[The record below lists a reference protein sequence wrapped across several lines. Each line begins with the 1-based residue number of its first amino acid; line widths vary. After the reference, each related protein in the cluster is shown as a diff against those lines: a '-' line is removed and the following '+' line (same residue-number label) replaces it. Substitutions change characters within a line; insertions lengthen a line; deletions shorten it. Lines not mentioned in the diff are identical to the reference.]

1 MPNNFDFKSL
11 ANSIVNNG
19 QFRLP
24 PMDNLRLG
32 RVIGYDPSYNYSLQA
47 HSYPTVSV
55 TIGGDSQVV
64 HGIRFADTYTPV
76 LGDTVWITMSGED
89 LWVLGSMTSAQS
101 DIPNDVVGFKRSS
114 ATTVSHGDFTSST
127 VINAWATPIWWK
139 QLDPVVTSTVK
150 NPFLVSHN
158 VLPNR
163 IYKAELLISFTVS
176 GTASSVSVGVVT
188 PDGLSATASTTQV
201 PHQVFQSPTT
211 AGQTYTV
218 SATTTWWDNNPTHYT
233 NVGAWAAL
241 HPNNQGFWGV
251 AFKVGNAATTL
262 TMSANSPQRLMITDL
277 GVHS

>member
-24 PMDNLRLG
+24 PQDNLRLG
-32 RVIGYDPSYNYSLQA
+32 RVIGYDPSYNFANQS
-47 HSYPTVSV
+47 HGYPVVSV

-89 LWVLGSMTSAQS
+89 LWVLGSMTSAKS
-101 DIPNDVVGFKRSS
+101 DIPSDVVGFKRSS
-114 ATTVSHGDFTSST
+114 ATTVSHGDFTSTT
-127 VINAWATPIWWK
+127 VLSGWTSPFWWK
-139 QLDPVVTSTVK
+139 QLDPVASSTA
-150 NPFLVSHN
+150 PTAFLVAHN

-163 IYKAELLISFTVS
+163 IYKAELLISFTVG

-188 PDGLSATASTTQV
+188 PDGLSATSSTTQV

-211 AGQTYTV
+211 SGQTYTV
-218 SATTTWWDNNPTHYT
+218 SATTTWWDNNPTHYST
-233 NVGAWAAL
+233 AGAWTAR
-241 HPNNQGFWGV
+241 HPNNKGFWGV
-251 AFKVGNAATTL
+251 AFKVANAATTV
-262 TMSANSPQRLMITDL
+262 TMSASSPQRLMITDL